1 MKISFLKPFSL
12 SFLFMLIYSP
22 MLAIDTKDTR
32 LLSEPAIS
40 KNNIAFIY
48 AEDLWIANKDGSNPR
63 RLTVDD
69 GVESNPVFSP
79 DGSMIA
85 FNAQYDGNTDVYI
98 VPVSGGVPKRLTWH
112 PYNDLVRGF
121 TPNGQQV
128 LFNSQRNT
136 FTNRY
141 SQLFTVEIASGK
153 VTTLDIPN
161 AFWASYSP
169 DGDQI
174 AYTPIADRFK
184 QWKHY
189 RGGTMSKI
197 WIYENSNHSVAE
209 IPKAIGGSNDTQPV
223 WIGKTVY
230 FISDRN
236 GEFNLFSYTQ
246 DKKEVKQLTDF
257 KDFPIIKISASDDEI
272 IFEQAGYLHIFNVAS
287 GNTTRI
293 KVGIATDLLE
303 HRSRFVTGN
312 NYIRSANISPS
323 GARIVVDFRGE
334 IITIPAKKGDPL
346 NITNTP
352 GTHEKYPSWSTD
364 GKQIAYFSDE
374 SGEYALHIRN
384 KEGEGIPKVFVLN
397 GTGFYANIH
406 WSPNSK
412 KICFVDNGRNFYLV
426 DIASGKSTKI
436 AADAVYAPGAFREL
450 FGSWSADSGW
460 IAYTIITETNFEQ
473 AYLYSLAENK
483 SYPVSDGL
491 ANVSNPVFD
500 PSGKYLYLF
509 ASTDAGPVVNW

>member
-209 IPKAIGGSNDTQPV
+209 IPKAKGGSNDTQPV
-223 WIGKTVY
+223 WIG
-230 FISDRN
+230 
-236 GEFNLFSYTQ
+236 
-246 DKKEVKQLTDF
+246 
-257 KDFPIIKISASDDEI
+257 
-272 IFEQAGYLHIFNVAS
+272 
-287 GNTTRI
+287 
-293 KVGIATDLLE
+293 
-303 HRSRFVTGN
+303 
-312 NYIRSANISPS
+312 
-323 GARIVVDFRGE
+323 
-334 IITIPAKKGDPL
+334 
-346 NITNTP
+346 
-352 GTHEKYPSWSTD
+352 
-364 GKQIAYFSDE
+364 
-374 SGEYALHIRN
+374 
-384 KEGEGIPKVFVLN
+384 
-397 GTGFYANIH
+397 
-406 WSPNSK
+406 
-412 KICFVDNGRNFYLV
+412 
-426 DIASGKSTKI
+426 
-436 AADAVYAPGAFREL
+436 
-450 FGSWSADSGW
+450 
-460 IAYTIITETNFEQ
+460 
-473 AYLYSLAENK
+473 
-483 SYPVSDGL
+483 
-491 ANVSNPVFD
+491 
-500 PSGKYLYLF
+500 
-509 ASTDAGPVVNW
+509 